1 MVISVVTA
9 VVKTMVMTIEALA
22 NGDECDSD
30 SAVLLAIV
38 LALVTTVSPAHSV
51 IFFIR
56 GRSD

>member
-30 SAVLLAIV
+30 SAVLLA
-38 LALVTTVSPAHSV
+38 TTVSPAHSV
-51 IFFIR
+51 IFSIR